1 MLAPKPPRS
10 VYDHKPVAVKIV
22 KQEKSGAVNKH
33 VLVVDQP
40 RKPADSLPAKDS

>member
-10 VYDHKPVAVKIV
+10 VYDNKPVAVKIV

-33 VLVVDQP
+33 VLVVDRPKHQVEP
-40 RKPADSLPAKDS
+40 PQVKDS